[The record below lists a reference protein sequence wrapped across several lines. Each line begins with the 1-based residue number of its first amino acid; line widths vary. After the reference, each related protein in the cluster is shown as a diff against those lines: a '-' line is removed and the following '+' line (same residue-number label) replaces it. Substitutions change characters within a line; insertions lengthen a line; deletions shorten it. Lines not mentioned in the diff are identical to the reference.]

1 MASEYDVVG
10 AFQDIE
16 MELIKS
22 MRRNM
27 KRHIGEEF
35 QEGINWTQWQA
46 EMLNGLAKYKE
57 ENADKLPKY
66 FSTINQD
73 IEDAIIEAY
82 KTGESEQ
89 EIEILEA
96 IRDGYKA
103 DKTGKG
109 TNAMQGSFFKVN
121 EGKLNALIK
130 STTDDMQKAE
140 SAVLRMANDVYR
152 QTIFKA
158 QMYYNTGA
166 GSLWKAVDM
175 ATKDFLSRGINSVE
189 YKNGARVNVAS
200 YSEMALR
207 TANKRA
213 NLMGCANK
221 RMEYGIHTVKV
232 STHNS
237 ACPLCVKWQ
246 GKVYYDDVYGA
257 VMVQE
262 KKGIA
267 GFKKYPLLSEAVKGG
282 MFHPNCKNGL
292 STYYEGISQPPK
304 EPTKEEKEEMVRRY
318 NLQQEQRAC
327 ERNIRKYKRLE
338 AGSLDSDNVA
348 YYADKKQQWIGK
360 YNKLIAE
367 NPDVLRADPARL
379 KLYGITATDIK
390 PAVKAT
396 AKAGSIRN
404 YSGELAK
411 GLGKAHYDNIHDIV
425 DKCGNA
431 NLTKLWDKVE
441 DELKVGNAHKSGG
454 AYAMGKSLY
463 LDIDKCAKGNK
474 WDKPYQVLFHEAG
487 HGIDSACRKYAS
499 GSGVFASHF
508 SGAYKGGLFPQTIKE
523 EVDDLVKV
531 IDKKL
536 KQAFKDHAGD
546 VEWFYNQGHIS
557 ASTYDMYK
565 RGIYK
570 ADSIIPKYR
579 KAHAYSALQK
589 EIKAYKNPYAIA
601 DLSDMLE
608 GATGAKVQCGYGHGA
623 KYWKD
628 RTVGGIADGLAT
640 EAFAEMT
647 DSTFTNPE
655 SLELIKKYLP
665 KSYKVYEEMLEVLV
679 NG

>member
-1 MASEYDVVG
+1 MANEYDVVG

-66 FSTINQD
+66 FSTINQE
-73 IEDAIIEAY
+73 IEDAILEAY

-96 IRDGYKA
+96 IRDGFKA

-109 TNAMQGSFFKVN
+109 TNAMQGAFFKVN
-121 EGKLNALIK
+121 DKKLNALIK
-130 STTDDMQKAE
+130 ATTDDMQKAE
-140 SAVLRMANDVYR
+140 SAVLRMTNDVYR
-152 QTIFKA
+152 QAIFKA

-175 ATKDFLSRGINSVE
+175 ATSEFLSRGINCVE
-189 YKNGARVNVAS
+189 YKNGARVNIAS

-213 NLMGCANK
+213 NLMGSADK
-221 RMEYGIHTVKV
+221 RMEYGIHTVKI
-232 STHNS
+232 TAHNS
-237 ACPLCVKWQ
+237 ACPMCIKWQ

-257 VMVQE
+257 VMAQE
-262 KKGIA
+262 KRGIA

-292 STYYEGISQPPK
+292 STYYDGINQPPK

-338 AGSLDSDNVA
+338 AGSLDADNVA
-348 YYADKKQQWIGK
+348 HYSKKKQEWIGA

-367 NPDVLRADPARL
+367 NPDVLRAEPARL
-379 KLYGITATDIK
+379 KLYGITAIDIK
-390 PAVKAT
+390 PKTKVK
-396 AKAGSIRN
+396 SIRN
-404 YSGELAK
+404 HAGELAK
-411 GLGKAHYDNIHDIV
+411 GFGKVHYDNIHDII
-425 DKCGNA
+425 DKCSNK
-431 NLTKLWDKVE
+431 NLATLWDKIE
-441 DELKVGNAHKSGG
+441 DELRVGDAHKKGG

-463 LDIDKCAKGNK
+463 LDIDKCSKGNYY
-474 WDKPYQVLFHEAG
+474 DKQYQVLFHEAG
-487 HGIDSACRKYAS
+487 HGIDSACRKYVNS
-499 GSGVFASHF
+499 SGVFASHF
-508 SGAYKGGLFPQTIKE
+508 SGAYKDGLFPNTIKE
-523 EVDDLVKV
+523 EVEDLVKAL
-531 IDKKL
+531 DKKL

-565 RGIYK
+565 RGIYR
-570 ADSIIPKYR
+570 AEAVIPKYR
-579 KAHAYSALQK
+579 KAYAYNALQK
-589 EIKAYKNPYAIA
+589 EIKAYNNPYAIA
-601 DLSDMLE
+601 DLSDILE
-608 GATGAKVQCGYGHGA
+608 GATGAKVQCGWGHGA
-623 KYWKD
+623 SYWKD
-628 RTVGGIADGLAT
+628 RTIGGIADGLAT
-640 EAFAEMT
+640 EAFAEIT

>member
-16 MELIKS
+16 MELVKS

-46 EMLNGLAKYKE
+46 EMLNGLAKYKD

-96 IRDGYKA
+96 IRDGFKA
-103 DKTGKG
+103 DKAGKG
-109 TNAMQGSFFKVN
+109 TNAIQGAFFRIN
-121 EGKLNALIK
+121 DDKLNALIK
-130 STTDDMQKAE
+130 ATTEDMQRAE
-140 SAVLRMANDVYR
+140 SSILRMTNDAYR

-189 YKNGARVNVAS
+189 YKNGARVNIAS

-207 TANKRA
+207 TSNKRA
-213 NLMGCANK
+213 NLMGCAGK
-221 RMEYGIHTVKV
+221 RMEYGIHTVKI
-232 STHNS
+232 TAHNS
-237 ACPLCVKWQ
+237 ACPMCIQWQ
-246 GKVYYDDVYGA
+246 GKVYYDDVYGS
-257 VMVQE
+257 VMEQE
-262 KKGIA
+262 KRGIA

-318 NLQQEQRAC
+318 NLQQEQRTC

-338 AGSLDSDNVA
+338 AGSLDADNVA
-348 YYADKKQQWIGK
+348 KYAEKKQQWIGK
-360 YNKLIAE
+360 YNKLISD
-367 NPDVLRADPARL
+367 NPDVLRAEPARL

-396 AKAGSIRN
+396 TKAGSIRN
-404 YSGELAK
+404 HAGELAK
-411 GLGKAHYDNIHDIV
+411 GFGKEHYDNIHDII
-425 DKCGNA
+425 DKCNNT
-431 NLTKLWDKVE
+431 NLVSLWDKVE
-441 DELKVGNAHKSGG
+441 DELRVGDAHKKGG

-463 LDIDKCAKGNK
+463 LDIDKVAKGNFY
-474 WDKPYQVLFHEAG
+474 DKPYQVLFHEAG
-487 HGIDSACRKYAS
+487 HGIDSACRKYAT
-499 GSGVFASHF
+499 GNGVFASHF
-508 SGAYKGGLFPQTIKE
+508 SGAYKGGLFPNTIKD
-523 EVDDLVKV
+523 EVAELVNAY
-531 IDKKL
+531 DKKL

-546 VEWFYNQGHIS
+546 VEWFYSKGHIS

-570 ADSIIPKYR
+570 AETIIPKYR
-579 KAHAYSALQK
+579 KAHAYSALQR
-589 EIKAYKNPYAIA
+589 EIKAYNNPYAIA
-601 DLSDMLE
+601 DLSDILE
-608 GATGAKVQCGYGHGA
+608 GATGAKIQCGYGHGA
-623 KYWKD
+623 TYWKE
-628 RTVGGIADGLAT
+628 RTIGGICDGLAT